1 MRNRRVNTPQA
12 CFDPL
17 VMGPSVSRLETHP
30 GVYTKKVWQA
40 VISMQEIETGNFSPP
55 RLVLIPPDSFRVVNW
70 NINRGL
76 RLQRV
81 IEFLASAKADVVLL
95 QESDLNARRTHHLN
109 IAREIAQKLQ
119 LNYVFGREFQELTQ
133 GSRTSPAYH
142 GQATLSRW
150 PLSNSRILRFQKQS
164 NFWRPRWFL
173 PEIEPFQERIGGR
186 LALVCETPIAG
197 KRLVTYNLHLESKGD
212 DALRCSQIEET
223 LEDARRYDISTP
235 IVLAGDLNLDVSR
248 EPASTAISQTQF
260 LDAFANQH
268 LPTTHGSFL
277 EPGRTI
283 DWIFTRGPIRT
294 SQPQV
299 GRSVSASDHYP
310 LSIRLDFA

>member
-1 MRNRRVNTPQA
+1 
-12 CFDPL
+12 
-17 VMGPSVSRLETHP
+17 
-30 GVYTKKVWQA
+30 
-40 VISMQEIETGNFSPP
+40 MQEIETGNLSPS
-55 RLVLIPPDSFRVVNW
+55 RLVLIPPDSIRVVNW

-76 RLQRV
+76 RLQPV
-81 IEFLASAKADVVLL
+81 IEFLASTKADVVLL

-109 IAREIAQKLQ
+109 VAMEIAKKLQ
-119 LNYVFGREFQELTQ
+119 MNYVFGREFQELTQ
-133 GSRTSPAYH
+133 GSRASPAYH
-142 GQATLSRW
+142 GQTTLSRW

-164 NFWRPRWFL
+164 NFWRPHWFL
-173 PEIEPFQERIGGR
+173 PEVEPFQERIGGR
-186 LALVCETPIAG
+186 LALVCETAIAG

-223 LEDARRYDISTP
+223 LRDARRYDISTP

-268 LPTTHGSFL
+268 LPTTPGSFL

-283 DWIFTRGPIRT
+283 DWIFTRGPIRA

-299 GRSVSASDHYP
+299 DRSVSASDHYP
-310 LSIRLDFA
+310 LSITLDFA